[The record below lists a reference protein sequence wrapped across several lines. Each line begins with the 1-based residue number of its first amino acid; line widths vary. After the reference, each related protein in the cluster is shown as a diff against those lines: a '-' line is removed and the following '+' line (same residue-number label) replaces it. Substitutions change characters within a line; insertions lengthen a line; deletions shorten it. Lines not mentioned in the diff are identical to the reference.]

1 MFYLSGL
8 MPTYRHKETG
18 ERFFFIHIPRTAG
31 RFLQENI
38 KQNGFESEQNIW
50 GTIDG
55 VEITHLHR
63 EMYEEHLEVKGIP
76 HISVV
81 RDPLERYIS
90 LKSYT
95 NTVYP
100 KGWFRP
106 SVEYVTENIH
116 IWYFEDGFGDDF
128 SSWISSILKIK
139 FIVTELK
146 SNYTY
151 NQLGQKLILEYMDSN
166 YQKNEKTFEDVEY
179 VKDFYKLDYLRWS
192 RYKPLTPTAE

>member
-106 SVEYVTENIH
+106 SVEYVTENTY

>member
-1 MFYLSGL
+1 

-31 RFLQENI
+31 RFIQENI
-38 KQNGFESEQNIW
+38 KQNGFESEQDIW
-50 GTIDG
+50 DTIDD

-106 SVEYVTENIH
+106 SVEYVTENTH

-146 SNYTY
+146 SNYTS

-166 YQKNEKTFEDVEY
+166 YQKNEKTFEDVKY

>member
-1 MFYLSGL
+1 

-38 KQNGFESEQNIW
+38 RQNGFESEQNIW

-106 SVEYVTENIH
+106 SVEYVTENTH
-116 IWYFEDGFGDDF
+116 IWYFEDGLGDDF

>member
-106 SVEYVTENIH
+106 SVEYVTENTH
-116 IWYFEDGFGDDF
+116 IWYFEDGLGDDF

>member
-1 MFYLSGL
+1 

-106 SVEYVTENIH
+106 SVEYVTENTH

>member
-106 SVEYVTENIH
+106 SVEYVTENTH

>member
-1 MFYLSGL
+1 

-31 RFLQENI
+31 RFIQENM
-38 KQNGFESEQNIW
+38 KQNGFESEQDIW
-50 GTIDG
+50 DTIDD

-106 SVEYVTENIH
+106 SVEYVTENTH

-146 SNYTY
+146 SNYTS
-151 NQLGQKLILEYMDSN
+151 NQLGQKLILEYMDPN
-166 YQKNEKTFEDVEY
+166 YQKNEKTLEDVEY

-192 RYKPLTPTAE
+192 RYNPLTSPAE

>member
-1 MFYLSGL
+1 

>member
-31 RFLQENI
+31 RFIQENI
-38 KQNGFESEQNIW
+38 KQNGFESEQDIW
-50 GTIDG
+50 GTIDD

-106 SVEYVTENIH
+106 SVEYVTENTH

-151 NQLGQKLILEYMDSN
+151 NQLGQKLILEYMDPN
-166 YQKNEKTFEDVEY
+166 YQKNEKTLEDVEY
-179 VKDFYKLDYLRWS
+179 VKDFYKFDYLRWS
-192 RYKPLTPTAE
+192 RYNPLTPPSE